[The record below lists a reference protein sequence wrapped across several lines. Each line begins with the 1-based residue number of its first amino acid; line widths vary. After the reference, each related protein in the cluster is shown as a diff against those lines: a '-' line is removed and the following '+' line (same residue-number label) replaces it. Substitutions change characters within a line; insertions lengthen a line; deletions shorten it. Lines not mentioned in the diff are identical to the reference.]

1 MAAERCRCHQ
11 LPQSWGL
18 GGKVCCV
25 RAAPRCVR
33 DSAWSSDAPTLFPDP
48 TYPWDHHV
56 LLETQCH
63 QPQRHHLVPV
73 PAPSR
78 RGHKGAGHQKGS
90 FPKFGFQ
97 EIRKFIGSCG
107 VWGLPAPRMDTA
119 RGPQHQPQ
127 QLLSVS
133 PHVLRTPHPSGLCFP
148 IQVADPQHPKTMC
161 FKLIFP
167 SKAEEI
173 PPLLC
178 HLGGEGGKE
187 SCGSRVGFAYGC
199 CAAPD
204 PRSW

>member
-1 MAAERCRCHQ
+1 MAAERCRCHH

-18 GGKVCCV
+18 GGKACCV

-33 DSAWSSDAPTLFPDP
+33 DSAWSSDASTLFPDP

-63 QPQRHHLVPV
+63 QWHHLVPV

-90 FPKFGFQ
+90 FPKFVFQ

-107 VWGLPAPRMDTA
+107 VWELPAPGMDTA

-133 PHVLRTPHPSGLCFP
+133 PHVLRTPPSIRAVLPNTGCRP
-148 IQVADPQHPKTMC
+148 TAPQNHV
-161 FKLIFP
+161 F
-167 SKAEEI
+167 
-173 PPLLC
+173 
-178 HLGGEGGKE
+178 
-187 SCGSRVGFAYGC
+187 
-199 CAAPD
+199 
-204 PRSW
+204 